1 MLKGIQYVVET
12 NSKAERLELIEFVC
26 SKKLAASVT
35 VGGDGHQLI
44 AISTGDVW
52 FIQSVTKEYI
62 KSLRYH
68 LFNSTKEFVEFYKDH
83 NL

>member
-1 MLKGIQYVVET
+1 MLKGIKYVVET
-12 NSKAERLELIEFVC
+12 NSKAERLELVEFIC

-35 VGGDGHQLI
+35 VGGEGYQLI

-52 FIQSVTKEYI
+52 FIQSVTKECA
-62 KSLRYH
+62 KPLHYH
-68 LFNSTKEFVEFYKDH
+68 LFNSTNEFFEFYNQN

>member
-1 MLKGIQYVVET
+1 MLKGIKYVVET
-12 NSKAERLELIEFVC
+12 NSKAERLELIEFIC

-35 VGGDGHQLI
+35 AGGDSYQLI

-52 FIQSVTKEYI
+52 LIQSVTKEYI

-68 LFNSTKEFVEFYKDH
+68 LFNSTKEFIEFYKEH

>member
-1 MLKGIQYVVET
+1 MLKGIQCVVET
-12 NSKAERLELIEFVC
+12 NSKAERLELINFIC

-35 VGGDGHQLI
+35 VGSDGYQLI

-68 LFNSTKEFVEFYKDH
+68 LFNSTKEFIEFYEEH